1 MENLAL
7 LHSYIA
13 HEDPNPAPQLR
24 SHYRFSLKICN
35 SAWIGVAS
43 AIVALSIL
51 SISSQALA
59 YVRYGSS
66 GATVTTIQSTL
77 RNLGYGV
84 GVDGVFGP
92 QTENA
97 VIAFQRSR
105 GLLADGIVGPATA
118 GAMGVT
124 LPGGGG
130 GGGGGGPATGS
141 VRVSTNGSPLNI
153 RSGPGAGYSWIGSL
167 SNGST
172 AGITG
177 RVSGGWYE
185 LSSGGWVSGAWIY

>member
-1 MENLAL
+1 M
-7 LHSYIA
+7 
-13 HEDPNPAPQLR
+13 
-24 SHYRFSLKICN
+24 
-35 SAWIGVAS
+35 IGVAS

-105 GLLADGIVGPATA
+105 GLLADGIVGLQPLAQWALPYPAVAAA
-118 GAMGVT
+118 GWRRSSNR
-124 LPGGGG
+124 LRP
-130 GGGGGGPATGS
+130 S
-141 VRVSTNGSPLNI
+141 LNQWESFEHSL
-153 RSGPGAGYSWIGSL
+153 RSWCRL
-167 SNGST
+167 
-172 AGITG
+172 
-177 RVSGGWYE
+177 
-185 LSSGGWVSGAWIY
+185 